1 MLDARNQ
8 RRQHLVV
15 FLREKRFRDDDRFH
29 VDLLDT
35 YVQFWQLISR
45 VQSNLEEFIARGIIF
60 TAVELVYKFLSD
72 FKLTQISPARAIA
85 NKLIYQNS

>member
-1 MLDARNQ
+1 MRHDDDVLQAIDIVVLNFTLRVLDARNQ

-35 YVQFWQLISR
+35 YIQFW
-45 VQSNLEEFIARGIIF
+45 
-60 TAVELVYKFLSD
+60 
-72 FKLTQISPARAIA
+72 
-85 NKLIYQNS
+85 